1 MRKKFKRKISSDTR
15 FPYFRIILILLL
27 VVGLALVYVWQRVSV
42 IKSAQE
48 IQTLKN
54 QLSNCKAEY
63 KYLSLDVAKLSSA
76 ENIERIAQSEL
87 GMVTY
92 DQPISFLVEPQ
103 NSKKSIN
110 LLSKAKQAVKKMTN
124 ISENQVEAG
133 EVKHD
138 L

>member
-27 VVGLALVYVWQRVSV
+27 VVGLALVYVWQRVCV

-103 NSKKSIN
+103 SSKKSIN